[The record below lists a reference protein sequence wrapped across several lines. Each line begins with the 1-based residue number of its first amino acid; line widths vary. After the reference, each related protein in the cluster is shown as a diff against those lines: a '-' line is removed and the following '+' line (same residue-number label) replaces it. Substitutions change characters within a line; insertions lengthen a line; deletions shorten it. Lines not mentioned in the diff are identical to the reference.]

1 MEELENNEKLEKMD
15 YIQQMWDAGYDLQI
29 ALGID
34 ASQMKTQKLKML
46 DYVSTGKV
54 NEFMAEVTKL
64 YLSISASIPDLLK
77 KILQAEKLEEKKE
90 FMYSFLFG
98 LCGEKTKGKKIDE
111 KELFTI
117 KEASEILS
125 AHYETVRGYVE
136 EGKLEIEEIGKKKLI
151 KRESLLKLLEIRKG
165 KE

>member
-15 YIQQMWDAGYDLQI
+15 YIQQMWDIGYDLQI

-34 ASQMKTQKLKML
+34 ASQMKTQKFKMI
-46 DYVSTGKV
+46 DCISSGKI
-54 NEFMAEVTKL
+54 NEFMSEVTKL
-64 YLSISASIPDLLK
+64 YLSISAPIPDLLK

-117 KEASEILS
+117 KEASEIL
-125 AHYETVRGYVE
+125 AVHYETARAYVE
-136 EGKLEIEEIGKKKLI
+136 EGKLETEEVGKKKLI
-151 KRESLLKLLEIRKG
+151 KRESLLRLLDIRKG
-165 KE
+165 I

>member
-15 YIQQMWDAGYDLQI
+15 YIQLWNAGYDLQI
-29 ALGID
+29 ELGID
-34 ASQMKTQKLKML
+34 ASQMKTQKHKIIN
-46 DYVSTGKV
+46 YISAGKV
-54 NEFMAEVTKL
+54 DEFMAEVSKL
-64 YLSISASIPDLLK
+64 YISISAPIPNIVS
-77 KILQAEKLEEKKE
+77 KILNAEELEEKKE
-90 FMYSFLFG
+90 FMWVFFMG
-98 LCGEKTKGKKIDE
+98 LCGEKRKGKNID
-111 KELFTI
+111 KKKLFTI

>member
-1 MEELENNEKLEKMD
+1 MKELENNEKLEKMD
-15 YIQQMWDAGYDLQI
+15 YIQQLWDAGYDLQI

-46 DYVSTGKV
+46 DYVSIGKV
-54 NEFMAEVTKL
+54 NEFMAEVNKL
-64 YLSISASIPDLLK
+64 YISISRPIPNILN
-77 KILQAEKLEEKKE
+77 KILQAEKIDEKKE

-98 LCGEKTKGKKIDE
+98 LCGEKKKGTKIDE

-117 KEASEILS
+117 KEASEIL
-125 AHYETVRGYVE
+125 AVHYETARTYVE
-136 EGKLEIEEIGKKKLI
+136 EGKLETEEVGKKKLI

-165 KE
+165 I